1 MYVRIYIYAFVCS
14 KEGIYISVC
23 SVYICMQCICMY
35 VYLVCSVH
43 VCMYV
48 CSICAYVCRV
58 QCMYVCS
65 VCIYVC
71 VCIVQQPRVHSY
83 GKRDT
88 QHTESS
94 ARLISRASRLARMLC
109 WNAYK
114 TGVTAHSG
122 HQLERV
128 SHTTPAAS
136 ASGVPTSSTIV
147 LQSPPR
153 DILREDICYSQKLE
167 LSIIPI

>member
-1 MYVRIYIYAFVCS
+1 MYV
-14 KEGIYISVC
+14 YISVGC
-23 SVYICMQCICMY
+23 VCIHRYISVYVCIYLYVVYMY
-35 VYLVCSVH
+35 VVYLVCSVN
-43 VCMYV
+43 V
-48 CSICAYVCRV
+48 CSICLSVCMSSV
-58 QCMYVCS
+58 VYMYVCMCMYCL
-65 VCIYVC
+65 VA
-71 VCIVQQPRVHSY
+71 PRPLLWQ
-83 GKRDT
+83 KRHT
-88 QHTESS
+88 AHTESS

-153 DILREDICYSQKLE
+153 DILREDICYS
-167 LSIIPI
+167 